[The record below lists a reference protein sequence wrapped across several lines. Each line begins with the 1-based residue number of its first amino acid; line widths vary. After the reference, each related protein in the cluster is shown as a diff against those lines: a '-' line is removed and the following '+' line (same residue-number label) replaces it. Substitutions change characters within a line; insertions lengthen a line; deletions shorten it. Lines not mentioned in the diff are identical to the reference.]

1 MKNKAILILLILV
14 TTIGF
19 SQKYYTDSGLTE
31 FNGSKAA
38 FEPIKA
44 QNSSTISLFNVE
56 SWITPSVGRA
66 LMSLSKKKN

>member
-1 MKNKAILILLILV
+1 MKNKALFILLILA

-19 SQKYYTDSGLTE
+19 SQKFYTDSGLTE

-56 SWITPSVGRA
+56 SCLPSITIVVIHVYS
-66 LMSLSKKKN
+66 SH